1 MPFKRDGE
9 NQPKEVW
16 QLAGCKVQNPTKWI
30 PILKERVRNKY
41 STLSKWK
48 DFFNRK
54 CISLTMVEHSFD
66 RRFRFKNMSGVNA
79 IQMV

>member
-1 MPFKRDGE
+1 MEGIGRRK
-9 NQPKEVW
+9 VW
-16 QLAGCKVQNPTKWI
+16 QPAECKVLNPTKWI
-30 PILKERVRNKY
+30 PILKDRGRNKY

-48 DFFNRK
+48 DFLNRK
-54 CISLTMVEHSFD
+54 CISLAMVEHSFD